1 MKQLIV
7 TADDYGVFPSI
18 NEGIK
23 ESIRNG
29 KVNSVAAIS
38 NYEDSV
44 RNVKDLMSEFG
55 DSVDIGCHL
64 TITSGK
70 PLVLGDND
78 AFTNGGYF
86 RSYGELKITRIER
99 QNDELE
105 KELSAQIQVFL
116 DNGIPVSNLSCHHT
130 SLTFTESL
138 FRVYLKVA
146 QKFNLPMRSVNIIPF
161 GKDNTYRTILQLA
174 LADDVPASKLREIKR
189 FGEEIADFMQ
199 NNYPSVKTPSILE
212 SRHYGPPP
220 FIDVWDISL
229 PRRIREKHQDII
241 DFLEEMLAHENYGY
255 SELMLHLIK
264 SGVEDGKVDYPGI
277 AKNYFDS
284 RNLEFLSINSFD
296 FGPYSDRIKRIRWKE
311 LP

>member
-23 ESIRNG
+23 ESVRNG
-29 KVNSVAAIS
+29 KVNSVTALS
-38 NYEDSV
+38 NYPDSV
-44 RNVKDLMSEFG
+44 KNVKELMDEFG
-55 DSVDIGCHL
+55 NSIDIGCHL

-70 PLVLGDND
+70 PLLLGNND
-78 AFTNGGYF
+78 AFTSNGYF
-86 RSYGELKITRIER
+86 RSYGELKVTRIEK
-99 QNDELE
+99 QSELE
-105 KELSAQIQVFL
+105 KELCAQIQVFL

-130 SLTFTESL
+130 SLTFTEAL

-146 QKFNLPMRSVNIIPF
+146 EKFNLPMRSVNIIPF
-161 GKDNTYRTILQLA
+161 GKDNTYRSVLQLV
-174 LADDVPASKLREIKR
+174 LADDVPASKRREIKN
-189 FGEEIADFMQ
+189 FGEEIVDFLRG
-199 NNYPSVKTPSILE
+199 NYPSMKTPSILE

-229 PRRIREKHQDII
+229 PRRIREKHQDIT
-241 DFLEEMLAHENYGY
+241 DFLEEVLSHENYAY

-264 SGVEDGKVDYPGI
+264 NDVQDNGIDYPGI

-296 FGPYSDRIKRIRWKE
+296 FDPYSDRIKKISWKE